1 MTVHT
6 PRSEPLAKPRR
17 PMRRSMAELTA
28 SLAKGAVVE
37 KLPLAQ
43 SVASARHSPA
53 TALDK
58 AGDEKAPR
66 TSKRLINAQPSQ
78 AQDAALSRLPPDRGL
93 NRELDND
100 GLSRQ
105 LDDIA
110 SAAAKAARNYRSWM
124 LQNMKVSINA
134 ALDYADG
141 LTRASLSPGVGG
153 KAADQPRQP
162 EKASSTPKREPQL
175 PAHIKVAEA
184 YRAKAFELMT
194 ANVNATLEYAQQLVN
209 VRSLPECIELSTTHA
224 RKHLQLIMTQTAA
237 LGALSQSLTAGNVER
252 VTAIAKALS
261 QKTA

>member
-1 MTVHT
+1 M
-6 PRSEPLAKPRR
+6 EDAQLAV
-17 PMRRSMAELTA
+17 EL
-28 SLAKGAVVE
+28 GA
-37 KLPLAQ
+37 
-43 SVASARHSPA
+43 
-53 TALDK
+53 
-58 AGDEKAPR
+58 
-66 TSKRLINAQPSQ
+66 
-78 AQDAALSRLPPDRGL
+78 AALGFNFYKPSPRYLTP
-93 NRELDND
+93 
-100 GLSRQ
+100 
-105 LDDIA
+105 
-110 SAAAKAARNYRSWM
+110 AKAAVIIRQLPPFMTPVGIFADQPSARRVVT
-124 LQNMKVSINA
+124 LARAAGVAAVQLHGPRFPSINA

-209 VRSLPECIELSTTHA
+209 VRSLPEFIELSTTHA
-224 RKHLQLIMTQTAA
+224 RQHLQLIMTQAAA